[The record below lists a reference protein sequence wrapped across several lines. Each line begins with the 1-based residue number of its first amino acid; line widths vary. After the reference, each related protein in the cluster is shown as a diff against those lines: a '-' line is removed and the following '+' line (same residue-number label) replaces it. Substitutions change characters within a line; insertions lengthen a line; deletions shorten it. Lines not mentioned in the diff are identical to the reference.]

1 MKGISKSDLQE
12 LIEVHNAIYTIPV
25 AGAYVVPMAQALVTL
40 KQIIDRLA
48 REMTEGESEQET

>member
-1 MKGISKSDLQE
+1 MSKSDLQE

-40 KQIIDRLA
+40 KQIIDRLILTLTDVLMGQ
-48 REMTEGESEQET
+48 R

>member
-1 MKGISKSDLQE
+1 MSKSDLQE

-40 KQIIDRLA
+40 KQIIGRLA